1 MSFISVF
8 DVLGPNMIGPSSS
21 HTAGAAVIG
30 YLAQKMINGSV
41 QKVTFTL
48 YGSFAKTYRG
58 HGTDRALLGG
68 VMGFRTD
75 DVRIRDSFAIAK
87 EKGIEFAFLPNEE
100 ETEIHPNTV
109 DVAMVNDQ
117 GREMVIRGE
126 SLGGGKVRIVK
137 IKGVDVDFSGDY
149 SAIIVIQRDKPGVVA
164 HITQCLSNIGI
175 NIAFMR
181 LFRETKGQIAYTIV
195 ETDDTLPEN
204 LAQYL
209 RINRN
214 IRDVMIVQL

>member
-109 DVAMVNDQ
+109 DVTMVNEQ
-117 GREMVIRGE
+117 GQEMVIRGE

-137 IKGVDVDFSGDY
+137 INGVDVDFSGDY

-209 RINRN
+209 RINKN
-214 IRDVMIVQL
+214 IHDVMIVQL